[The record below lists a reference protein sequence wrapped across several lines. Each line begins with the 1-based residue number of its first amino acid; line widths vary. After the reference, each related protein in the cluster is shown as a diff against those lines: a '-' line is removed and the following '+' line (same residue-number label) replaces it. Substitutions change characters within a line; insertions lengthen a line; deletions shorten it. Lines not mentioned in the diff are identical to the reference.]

1 MCDDVSE
8 EVKNRRLSEV
18 IDIQRNISLRRNNT
32 MIGQTVE
39 VLVEGSSK
47 KSTTDFCG
55 RTDTN
60 KMVVFP
66 KNGDAIGDYIGVCIE
81 RANSA
86 TLFGTQKHV
95 FHQSPAFITRES

>member
-1 MCDDVSE
+1 MSDDVPE

-18 IDIQRNISLRRNNT
+18 IDIQRNISLHRNRK

-39 VLVEGSSK
+39 VLVEGPSK
-47 KSTTDFCG
+47 KSAADFCG
-55 RTDTN
+55 RTDAN

-66 KNGDAIGDYIGVCIE
+66 KNGDSVGDYIDVRIE

-86 TLFGTQKHV
+86 TLFGKQEHV
-95 FHQSPAFITRES
+95 FHQPPAFITRES